1 MCWRFLANESDDPT
15 LAAANHRQQLSSK
28 TISSVSVAPISDVS
42 TGFPA
47 SGNRKFWKGGVGGE
61 GLADDTDGGN
71 PDSNFPTS
79 IFDKQ
84 PDFLV
89 TAPQIDVKIPCY
101 CFKVAKNGI
110 AERDHLH
117 MTKAEYRPILSQS
130 EPGRDER

>member
-1 MCWRFLANESDDPT
+1 MSPRAS
-15 LAAANHRQQLSSK
+15 QQAE
-28 TISSVSVAPISDVS
+28 TEN
-42 TGFPA
+42 
-47 SGNRKFWKGGVGGE
+47 SGKE
-61 GLADDTDGGN
+61 
-71 PDSNFPTS
+71 
-79 IFDKQ
+79 

>member
-1 MCWRFLANESDDPT
+1 MSPRASQQAETENSGKEVWVGKGLPT
-15 LAAANHRQQLSSK
+15 IQMGEILIR
-28 TISSVSVAPISDVS
+28 IS
-42 TGFPA
+42 
-47 SGNRKFWKGGVGGE
+47 
-61 GLADDTDGGN
+61 
-71 PDSNFPTS
+71 PTP

-101 CFKVAKNGI
+101 CSKVAKNCI